1 MGFLDRL
8 LGRSRDE
15 RSYHGVPGQPGHAPQ
30 QPGYA
35 PGKQGYA
42 AAPGQHPAGSPTT
55 PGYGASGTASAQ
67 HGRSADDVAVERY
80 RYLLRTAPPDAVEQA
95 HAEAFAKLTP
105 EQRQRVLAE
114 LGAAVPAAERST
126 SDDPQSLARMATR
139 AEMRNPGTLEQ
150 TFRGRPGQGAYQGP
164 SMGAMIGSSLLGTI
178 AGVVIGSAVA
188 NALFGPAFG
197 DPSQDIAGDAGSGEA
212 GSEGGDA
219 GQDAEP
225 AGTEGDAGSDAGADP
240 GYTEA
245 SGADGG
251 GFFDGGGFDG
261 GGFDGGGFDGGF

>member
-1 MGFLDRL
+1 MREPDRVAQRCTVMGFLDRL
-8 LGRSRDE
+8 LGRTRDE
-15 RSYHGVPGQPGHAPQ
+15 RTYHGVPGHPGYSPQ

-42 AAPGQHPAGSPTT
+42 ATPGEQPAGSPTV
-55 PGYGASGTASAQ
+55 PGYGASAASDQ
-67 HGRSADDVAVERY
+67 PGRNPDDVAIERY

-95 HAEAFAKLTP
+95 HAEAFAQLTP
-105 EQRQRVLAE
+105 EQRRRVLSD
-114 LGAAVPAAERST
+114 LGSTVPAGERPA

-164 SMGAMIGSSLLGTI
+164 GMGAMIGSSLLGTI

-197 DPSQDIAGDAGSGEA
+197 DPSQEFAGDAGQ
-212 GSEGGDA
+212 EG
-219 GQDAEP
+219 
-225 AGTEGDAGSDAGADP
+225 GADP
-240 GYTEA
+240 GTEA
-245 SGADGG
+245 DPG
-251 GFFDGGGFDG
+251 
-261 GGFDGGGFDGGF
+261 